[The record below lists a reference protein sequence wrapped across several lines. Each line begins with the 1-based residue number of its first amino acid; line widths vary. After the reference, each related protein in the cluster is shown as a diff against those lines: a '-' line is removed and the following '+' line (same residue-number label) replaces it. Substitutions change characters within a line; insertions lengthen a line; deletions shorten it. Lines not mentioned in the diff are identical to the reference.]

1 MTIEELDT
9 FLESEFP
16 QLGGRDGGFS
26 IVALEPGQL
35 TMRLLADD
43 RHLRPGGTVSGPTL
57 FTLAD
62 VAAYVAVLAHIGP
75 VAHAVTTNLSINFL
89 RKPKPG
95 PLIGSA
101 RILKLG
107 QRLAVVEVAMTNE
120 SHDAGGDDVLAHAVA
135 TYSIPP
141 RQAGTEPEKTTV
153 K

>member
-1 MTIEELDT
+1 MTVKELDA
-9 FLESEFP
+9 FLETTFP

-35 TMRLLADD
+35 TMRLFAED

-89 RKPKPG
+89 RKPEPG
-95 PLIGSA
+95 PLIGRA
-101 RILKLG
+101 HILKLG
-107 QRLAVVEVAMTNE
+107 QRLAVVEIAMTNE
-120 SHDAGGDDVLAHAVA
+120 GGDGVDDHVLAHAVA

-141 RQAGTEPEKTTV
+141 R
-153 K
+153 

>member
-1 MTIEELDT
+1 MTVQELDA

-26 IVALEPGQL
+26 IVAVKPGL
-35 TMRLLADD
+35 VAMRLLAGD

-89 RKPKPG
+89 RKPEPG
-95 PLIGSA
+95 PLVGSA

-107 QRLAVVEVAMTNE
+107 RRLAVVEVAMTNE
-120 SHDAGGDDVLAHAVA
+120 GHDAGGDDVLAHAVA

-141 RQAGTEPEKTTV
+141 RPAGAEQEKDPV
-153 K
+153 I